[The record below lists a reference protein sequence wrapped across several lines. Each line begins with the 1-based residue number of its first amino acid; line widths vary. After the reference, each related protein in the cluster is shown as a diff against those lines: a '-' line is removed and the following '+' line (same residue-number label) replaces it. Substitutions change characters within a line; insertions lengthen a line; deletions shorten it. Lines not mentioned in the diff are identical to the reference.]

1 MQVQPPHSIFI
12 RAALQQCSSVL
23 MAEAATLALATRI
36 SKHLHLHHIT
46 ILSDNQQLV
55 HYMNGPN
62 LDNPPD
68 WRIKPLTHMAANAL
82 QESSTVMRR
91 LGRRQ
96 NQMADLLARQ
106 AFTDRQY
113 DHNHCNVACAYE
125 PHVHEC
131 PLHTVLQLVTINSVM
146 VLTASCC

>member
-1 MQVQPPHSIFI
+1 
-12 RAALQQCSSVL
+12 
-23 MAEAATLALATRI
+23 MAEAAALALAAQI

-68 WRIKPLTHMAANAL
+68 WRIKPLTHMATNAL

-91 LGRRQ
+91 LGRRH
-96 NQMADLLARQ
+96 NQMADLLARR
-106 AFTDRQY
+106 AFSYRQY
-113 DHNHCNVACAYE
+113 DHNHYYVACAYE

-131 PLHTVLQLVTINSVM
+131 PLHPALQLVTINSVM
-146 VLTASCC
+146 VLTASGC